1 MSAPPEAQSNLTAG
15 LWFIG
20 MGPASGSRMTTTKR
34 PQDPKSA
41 YPEPPFPEQQQEP
54 PGTEA
59 ELQPHADHGEQSY
72 RGSGR
77 LTDRVAVI
85 TGGDS
90 GIGKAVAIAFARE
103 GADVVVNYLGGA
115 EEADAQDTVRWVEE
129 AGRTA
134 LAIPGDLQDEGFC
147 RTLVERAADELGNLD
162 ILVNNAAWQVCG
174 DRIEEVTTEEW
185 RRIFATNIEAMFH
198 LSKVV
203 IPRMRQGGSIINT
216 TSIQAYSPSPELLPY
231 AATKGAILTFT
242 KALAQDPGVLGR
254 GLRVN
259 AVAPGP
265 IWTPLIPSTMP
276 PEKAAKFGEN
286 TPLGRAGQ
294 PAELAPIYVFL
305 ASQESSYIT
314 GEVIGVTGGRPLG

>member
-1 MSAPPEAQSNLTAG
+1 MS
-15 LWFIG
+15 
-20 MGPASGSRMTTTKR
+20 TTTKP
-34 PQDPKSA
+34 PQDPRSA
-41 YPEPPFPEQQQEP
+41 YPQPPFPEQQQEP

-59 ELQPHADHGEQSY
+59 QLKPRADHGEESY

-77 LTDRVAVI
+77 LTDRVALI

-103 GADVVVNYLGGA
+103 GADVVVNHLGGA
-115 EEADAQDTVRWVEE
+115 EEADAQDTVHWIEE
-129 AGRTA
+129 AGRRA
-134 LAIPGDLQDEGFC
+134 VAVAGDLRDEQFC
-147 RTLVERAADELGNLD
+147 RSLVERAADELGNLD
-162 ILVNNAAWQVCG
+162 ILVNNAAWQDCG
-174 DRIEEVTTEEW
+174 DRIEEVTTGEW

-198 LSKVV
+198 LSKAA
-203 IPRMRQGGSIINT
+203 IPRMRPGGSILNT
-216 TSIQAYSPSPELLPY
+216 TSIQAYTPSPELLPY

-242 KALAQDPGVLGR
+242 KALAQDPGVLER

-259 AVAPGP
+259 GVAPGP

-286 TPLGRAGQ
+286 TPLGRPGQ

-314 GEVIGVTGGRPLG
+314 GEVVGVTGGRPLS

>member
-1 MSAPPEAQSNLTAG
+1 
-15 LWFIG
+15 
-20 MGPASGSRMTTTKR
+20 MTTTKP
-34 PQDPKSA
+34 PQDPTTA

-59 ELQPHADHGEQSY
+59 KLEPRADHGEETY
-72 RGSGR
+72 RGAGR

-103 GADVVVNYLGGA
+103 GADVVVNYLGDV
-115 EEADAQDTVRWVEE
+115 EEADAQDTVRWVEK
-129 AGRTA
+129 AGRKA
-134 LAIPGDLQDEGFC
+134 LAAPGDLRDEEFC
-147 RTLVERAADELGNLD
+147 RRLIERAADEMGNLD
-162 ILVNNAAWQVCG
+162 ILVNNAAWQDCG

-198 LSKVV
+198 LSKAA
-203 IPRMRQGGSIINT
+203 IPRMREGGSILNT
-216 TSIQAYSPSPELLPY
+216 TSIQAYTPSPELLPY
-231 AATKGAILTFT
+231 ASTKGAILTFT
-242 KALAQDPGVLGR
+242 KALAQDPGVLER

-259 AVAPGP
+259 GVAPGP

-276 PEKAAKFGEN
+276 AEKAASFGEN
-286 TPLGRAGQ
+286 TPFGRAGQ

-314 GEVIGVTGGRPLG
+314 GEVIGVTGGRPLS

>member
-1 MSAPPEAQSNLTAG
+1 MLREG
-15 LWFIG
+15 V
-20 MGPASGSRMTTTKR
+20 MTTTKR
-34 PQDPKSA
+34 PQDPKGA
-41 YPEPPFPEQQQEP
+41 YPEPPFPKQQQEP

-59 ELQPHADHGEQSY
+59 ELKPRADHGEETY
-72 RGSGR
+72 RGAHR
-77 LTDRVAVI
+77 LTDRVALI

-103 GADVVVNYLGGA
+103 GADVVVNYIGDV
-115 EEADAQDTVRWVEE
+115 EEGDAQDTVRWVEE
-129 AGRTA
+129 AGRKA
-134 LAIPGDLQDEGFC
+134 LAVPGDLRDEEFC
-147 RTLVERAADELGNLD
+147 RTLVERTADELGNLD

-174 DRIEEVTTEEW
+174 DRIEEVTTDEW

-198 LSKVV
+198 LSKAA
-203 IPRMRQGGSIINT
+203 IPRMREGGSILNT
-216 TSIQAYSPSPELLPY
+216 TSIQAYTPSPELLPY

-242 KALAQDPGVLGR
+242 KALAQDPGVLER

-259 AVAPGP
+259 GVAPGP

-276 PEKAAKFGEN
+276 AEKAAKFGEN

-314 GEVIGVTGGRPLG
+314 GEVIGVTGGRPLS

>member
-1 MSAPPEAQSNLTAG
+1 MHL
-15 LWFIG
+15 
-20 MGPASGSRMTTTKR
+20 RRVMTTTER
-34 PQDPKSA
+34 QQDPKTQ
-41 YPEPPFPEQQQEP
+41 YPEPPFPKQQQEP

-59 ELQPHADHGEQSY
+59 ELQPKADHGEETY
-72 RGSGR
+72 RGADR
-77 LTDRVAVI
+77 LTGRVALI

-103 GADVVVNYLGGA
+103 GADVVISYLGGV
-115 EEADAQDTVRWVEE
+115 EEADAADTVRWVED

-134 LAIPGDLQDEGFC
+134 IAVAGDIQDPDLC
-147 RTLVERAADELGNLD
+147 QTLVERTVDELGHLD
-162 ILVNNAAWQVCG
+162 VLVNNAAWQDCG

-198 LSKVV
+198 LSKAA
-203 IPRMRQGGSIINT
+203 IPRMREGGSILNT
-216 TSIQAYSPSPELLPY
+216 ASIQAYSPSPELLPY
-231 AATKGAILTFT
+231 ATTKGAIVTFT
-242 KALAQDPGVLGR
+242 KALAQDPGVLER

-276 PEKAAKFGEN
+276 AEKASKFGEN

-305 ASQESSYIT
+305 ASQASSYIT
-314 GEVIGVTGGRPLG
+314 GEVVGVTGGRPLG

>member
-1 MSAPPEAQSNLTAG
+1 
-15 LWFIG
+15 
-20 MGPASGSRMTTTKR
+20 MTITER
-34 PQDPKSA
+34 PQDPRTQ
-41 YPEPPFPEQQQEP
+41 YPEPPFPKQQQEP

-59 ELQPHADHGEQSY
+59 ELEPKADHGEETY
-72 RGSGR
+72 RGAGR
-77 LTDRVAVI
+77 LADRVALI

-103 GADVVVNYLGGA
+103 GADVVVSHLGGV
-115 EEADAQDTVRWVEE
+115 EEADAADTIGWVEK
-129 AGRTA
+129 AGRKGISIA
-134 LAIPGDLQDEGFC
+134 GDIQDPDLC
-147 RTLVERAADELGNLD
+147 RTLIERTIDELGNID
-162 ILVNNAAWQVCG
+162 ILVNNAAWQECG
-174 DRIEEVTTEEW
+174 DRIEEMTTEQW

-198 LSKVV
+198 LSKAA
-203 IPRMRQGGSIINT
+203 IPRMREGGTIINT
-216 TSIQAYSPSPELLPY
+216 ASIQAYSPSPELLPY
-231 AATKGAILTFT
+231 SSTKGAIVTFT
-242 KALAQDPGVLGR
+242 KGLAQDPGVLER

-276 PEKAAKFGEN
+276 AEKAAKFGEN

>member
-1 MSAPPEAQSNLTAG
+1 
-15 LWFIG
+15 
-20 MGPASGSRMTTTKR
+20 MTTTER
-34 PQDPKSA
+34 HQDPKTQH
-41 YPEPPFPEQQQEP
+41 PEPPFPKQQQEP
-54 PGTEA
+54 PGT
-59 ELQPHADHGEQSY
+59 ADQLEPKADPGEETY

-77 LTDRVAVI
+77 LSDRVALI

-90 GIGKAVAIAFARE
+90 GIGKAVAIAYARE
-103 GADVVVNYLGGA
+103 GADVVISYLGGV
-115 EEADAQDTVRWVEE
+115 EDADADDTVAWVEK
-129 AGRTA
+129 AGRRA
-134 LAIPGDLQDEGFC
+134 VAIAGDIQDPDLC
-147 RTLVERAADELGNLD
+147 RTLVERTADELGNID
-162 ILVNNAAWQVCG
+162 ILVNNAAWQDCG
-174 DRIEEVTTEEW
+174 DRIETMTTEEW

-198 LSKVV
+198 LSKAA
-203 IPRMRQGGSIINT
+203 IPRMREGGTIINT
-216 TSIQAYSPSPELLPY
+216 ASIQAYSPSPELLPY
-231 AATKGAILTFT
+231 SATKGAIVTFT
-242 KALAQDPGVLGR
+242 KGLAQDPGVLER

-314 GEVIGVTGGRPLG
+314 GEVVGVTGGRPLG

>member
-1 MSAPPEAQSNLTAG
+1 
-15 LWFIG
+15 
-20 MGPASGSRMTTTKR
+20 MTTTKP

-59 ELQPHADHGEQSY
+59 ELEPRADHGEESY
-72 RGSGR
+72 RGADR

-103 GADVVVNYLGGA
+103 GADVVVNYLGDTD
-115 EEADAQDTVRWVEE
+115 EADAQDTVRWVEK
-129 AGRTA
+129 AGRKA
-134 LAIPGDLQDEGFC
+134 VAIPGDLRDEQFC

-198 LSKVV
+198 LSKAA
-203 IPRMRQGGSIINT
+203 IPRMREGGSILNT
-216 TSIQAYSPSPELLPY
+216 TSIQAYTPSPELLPY
-231 AATKGAILTFT
+231 ASTKGAILTFT
-242 KALAQDPGVLGR
+242 KGLAQDLGVLER

-259 AVAPGP
+259 GVAPGP

-276 PEKAAKFGEN
+276 PQKAATFGEN

-305 ASQESSYIT
+305 ASPESSYIT
-314 GEVIGVTGGRPLG
+314 GEVIGVTGGRPLS